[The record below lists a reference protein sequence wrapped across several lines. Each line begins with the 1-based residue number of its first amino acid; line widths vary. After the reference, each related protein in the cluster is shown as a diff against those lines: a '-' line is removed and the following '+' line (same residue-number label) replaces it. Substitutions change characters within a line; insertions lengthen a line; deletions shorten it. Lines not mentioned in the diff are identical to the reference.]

1 MTYASIYKVTFWGT
15 TPELWLAIP
24 SGDRF
29 TTLADIEG
37 LAIKTVN
44 DIAGRVQLGSGSVR
58 AIERVAA
65 FGSVIIE
72 VEDGK

>member
-1 MTYASIYKVTFWGT
+1 MTYANFYKVTFWGT

-24 SGDRF
+24 KHDRSN
-29 TTLADIEG
+29 TLGEIEA

-44 DIAGRVQLGSGSVR
+44 EIAGRVQLASGSVR
-58 AIERVAA
+58 AIEYAAA
-65 FGSVIIE
+65 FNSVIIE